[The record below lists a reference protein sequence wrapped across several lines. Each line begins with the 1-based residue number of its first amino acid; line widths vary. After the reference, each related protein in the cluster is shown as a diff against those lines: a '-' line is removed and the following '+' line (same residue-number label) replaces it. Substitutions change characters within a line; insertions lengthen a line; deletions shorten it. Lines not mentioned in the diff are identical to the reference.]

1 MEKTVYI
8 LGAGASVSA
17 GLPTQAGILPLI
29 FSISRDSF
37 SSVSNSSNFMSL
49 NINDKEQRILDFYPK
64 FDKYRQHL
72 GEFIV
77 SNFSSDEKSK
87 QYSYAIERA
96 DIIGSKT
103 EEDRIQRDALL
114 KKAYKIAKGINV
126 TLEDLFTI
134 FDNVSDGR
142 EHFRLYSP
150 EKMIAIHNQL
160 KMCIIYALSYAIIKN
175 CNRTDYSKFAKALIS
190 KRLSISQSEDAMSII
205 TMNWDD
211 VLEHSLFQL
220 CNEYNSKLT
229 KNQQKILPD
238 LCFYNYDLGQNNEHI
253 PSTHIKAKNIK
264 NIKIL
269 KMHGSLAWLECP
281 KCGRIF
287 TDFKD
292 EIASEEFS
300 DEKCPKCSQEILEDS
315 KKPVLRNLIITPTF
329 MKSFENLNL
338 KNIWQNAYID
348 ITEADHLVFI
358 GYSFPDADFEMR
370 CLLKK
375 AVKNTADITVVLT
388 KSDDPNAM
396 KKKLIEK
403 GFPKNE
409 ADDLVWKMHLPH
421 QRYTSFFGKDKV
433 KFIYRGFTSYI
444 RNMGRLK

>member
-64 FDKYRQHL
+64 FDEYRQHL

-150 EKMIAIHNQL
+150 EKNDCDSQP
-160 KMCIIYALSYAIIKN
+160 IKN
-175 CNRTDYSKFAKALIS
+175 VHYICF
-190 KRLSISQSEDAMSII
+190 
-205 TMNWDD
+205 
-211 VLEHSLFQL
+211 VL
-220 CNEYNSKLT
+220 CNN
-229 KNQQKILPD
+229 
-238 LCFYNYDLGQNNEHI
+238 
-253 PSTHIKAKNIK
+253 
-264 NIKIL
+264 
-269 KMHGSLAWLECP
+269 
-281 KCGRIF
+281 
-287 TDFKD
+287 
-292 EIASEEFS
+292 
-300 DEKCPKCSQEILEDS
+300 
-315 KKPVLRNLIITPTF
+315 
-329 MKSFENLNL
+329 
-338 KNIWQNAYID
+338 
-348 ITEADHLVFI
+348 
-358 GYSFPDADFEMR
+358 
-370 CLLKK
+370 
-375 AVKNTADITVVLT
+375 
-388 KSDDPNAM
+388 
-396 KKKLIEK
+396 
-403 GFPKNE
+403 
-409 ADDLVWKMHLPH
+409 
-421 QRYTSFFGKDKV
+421 
-433 KFIYRGFTSYI
+433 
-444 RNMGRLK
+444 